1 VPGPKRPKLPEPVA
15 PPPPRRERR
24 ALSHVG
30 GKIELSGGSPEEQ
43 EALRSALAVS
53 ADEGDVMA
61 DMHGFHSYPA
71 RLHPLT
77 ARGLVAGL
85 SRGGD
90 TVLDPFC
97 GSGTVLVEARALG
110 RRAWGSDLNP
120 LAVELA
126 WLKTH
131 GSTEK
136 FASDLTRAAQ
146 NIAEVADERRLGK
159 AAPTRLYPPDDRE
172 RYPIHILLELDS
184 LSHGVDQLRGGDVRR
199 ALRLVISSTLTKLAH
214 SEGDTTRRKAPRR
227 LPGGFAIKLFTQKT
241 EELVERLAEYSE
253 RIPARAPRSEIAQA
267 DARDL
272 QMVPPNSVNLV
283 VTSPPYPGVY
293 DYLDHH
299 MHRIRW
305 LGLSPDP
312 LARLEIG
319 ARREYKR
326 LSLLAASRRWQ
337 DEMGAALREMRRV
350 LTPDGRAVVVVAD
363 SVVERKALR
372 ADVELQKAASKNGLE
387 VTARASQAR
396 PLFLHGADRAFA
408 DAPRREH
415 VCILRPSRR
424 V

>member
-1 VPGPKRPKLPEPVA
+1 MEL
-15 PPPPRRERR
+15 
-24 ALSHVG
+24 VG
-30 GKIELSGGSPEEQ
+30 GTAEEQ
-43 EALRSALAVS
+43 EALRRALAVS
-53 ADEGDVMA
+53 ADEEEVMA
-61 DMHGFHSYPA
+61 DVHGFHSYPA

-77 ARGLVAGL
+77 ARGLIAGL
-85 SRGGD
+85 SGVGD

-120 LAVELA
+120 LAVELT
-126 WLKTH
+126 WLKTR
-131 GSTEK
+131 GMTEK
-136 FASDLTRAAQ
+136 FATDLTKAAA

-159 AAPTRLYPPDDRE
+159 APPTRLYPPEDRE

-227 LPGGFAIKLFTQKT
+227 LPGGFAIKLFTQKI
-241 EELVERLAEYSE
+241 EELVERLTDYAA
-253 RIPARAPRSEIAQA
+253 RVPMRAPKAEVAQA
-267 DARDL
+267 DAREL
-272 QMVPPNSVNLV
+272 HQVPPRSVNLI

-299 MHRIRW
+299 LHRIRW

-326 LSLLAASRRWQ
+326 LGLLGASRRWQ

-363 SVVERKALR
+363 SVVERKALH
-372 ADVELQKAASKNGLE
+372 ADVELQRTAGKNGLE
-387 VTARASQAR
+387 VVALASQPR
-396 PLFLHGADRAFA
+396 PLFLHGAERAFA
-408 DAPRREH
+408 ERARREH
-415 VCILRPSRR
+415 VAILRPQKRR
-424 V
+424 